1 MADWEEFRVDW
12 PTAKCDRTSFTRPPV
27 KPVLN
32 WLFLDGEGRLWVEV
46 ESSEG
51 IRYDVFDDAGRPVA
65 SVDGLPRSD
74 GLDPSVTGRRAA
86 FVVHDSTTDAAA
98 VRVFRL
104 QR

>member
-1 MADWEEFRVDW
+1 M
-12 PTAKCDRTSFTRPPV
+12 

-65 SVDGLPRSD
+65 SVDGLPRSE
-74 GLDPSVTGRRAA
+74 GIDPSLTGRRAA
-86 FVVHDSTTDAAA
+86 FVCAIRYRRRR

-104 QR
+104 QPPEQR